1 MNTAQGEDLG
11 HGVYVSPSVKGEVIV
26 ISPRLALEWRVAEG
40 QAPGSAVL
48 WNDRSFEV
56 IGREP
61 AGAGDRWI
69 LRTWDDSHA
78 MRTVY
83 TLDRE
88 SVAWLAEGA
97 AAEKRERRTRAVT
110 MLLLPVLG
118 LAPAALQKRWADS
131 WEFVP
136 SRATTFSALGEMVFG
151 GIFLLELVAMTVGGS
166 VILPARLQWL
176 AYLGPVLLV
185 SGIARLVLVF
195 SDGDPVGSLLGMPL
209 RFLVPRAAVAHE
221 DFTPTVRRVGED
233 GRFIEIVSPIHRKD
247 WDRDGTLTYGGVS
260 YRLDRSDQ
268 EGRSWVYIFGRST
281 DGGDE
286 KRKLSLNVPRD
297 APLIE
302 PHTTE
307 APPSIVRTALVT
319 TGVSLGPR
327 SDQER
332 WAAHLGI
339 NAIWLTVMS
348 AGAELVGGITNL
360 GGDLGS
366 GRVLLVLI
374 DFFLVG
380 EGLLRL
386 GSGVTGRP
394 MGSVFGWVLRPLY
407 RRYLSNAPPHASN

>member
-1 MNTAQGEDLG
+1 VNTAQGEDLG

-69 LRTWDDSHA
+69 LRSWDDSNA

-97 AAEKRERRTRAVT
+97 AAEKRERRTRAGT

-131 WEFVP
+131 WGFVP

-176 AYLGPVLLV
+176 AYLGPILLV
-185 SGIARLVLVF
+185 SGFARLVLVF

-209 RFLVPRAAVAHE
+209 KFLVPRTPVESE
-221 DFTPTVRRVGED
+221 DRTPTVRRVRED
-233 GRFIEIVSPIHRKD
+233 GRSVEFVSPIHRKD
-247 WDRDGTLTYGGVS
+247 WHHDGTLTYKGMS
-260 YRLDRSDQ
+260 YRLDRTDR
-268 EGRSWVYIFGRST
+268 EGRAWVYIFNRST
-281 DGGDE
+281 GGGDVE
-286 KRKLSLNVPRD
+286 PKLSLKPPSE
-297 APLIE
+297 APMIE
-302 PHTTE
+302 PLTAE
-307 APPSIVRTALVT
+307 APPSIVRTVLVT

-332 WAAHLGI
+332 WAVHLGI

-366 GRVLLVLI
+366 GAVLLVLL

-407 RRYLSNAPPHASN
+407 RRYLPSSPHASH

>member
-1 MNTAQGEDLG
+1 VSAAQGEDLG
-11 HGVYVSPSVKGEVIV
+11 HGVYVSPSVRGEVIV

-48 WNDRSFEV
+48 WNDQSFEV

-61 AGAGDRWI
+61 VGAGDRWI
-69 LRTWDDSHA
+69 LRSWDEGHA

-97 AAEKRERRTRAVT
+97 AAERRERRTRAGT

-118 LAPAALQKRWADS
+118 LAPAALQKRWADN
-131 WEFVP
+131 WEFIP
-136 SRATTFSALGEMVFG
+136 SRATVLSALGEMGFG
-151 GIFLLELVAMTVGGS
+151 GVFLLELVAMTVGGS
-166 VILPARLQWL
+166 VILPGWLQWL

-185 SGIARLVLVF
+185 SGIARLILVF
-195 SDGDPVGSLLGMPL
+195 SDGEPVGSILGMPL
-209 RFLVPRAAVAHE
+209 KLLVPRASVARDHH
-221 DFTPTVRRVGED
+221 TPTVRRVSEHD
-233 GRFIEIVSPIHRKD
+233 GSIEIVSPIHRKD
-247 WDRDGTLTYGGVS
+247 WDRDGTLTYRGVP
-260 YRLDRSDQ
+260 YRLERSDQ
-268 EGRSWVYIFGRST
+268 EGRSWVYLFHPST
-281 DGGDE
+281 SGADE
-286 KRKLSLNVPRD
+286 ERKLSLKPPRET
-297 APLIE
+297 PFIE
-302 PHTTE
+302 PHTIE

-332 WAAHLGI
+332 WAAHLEI
-339 NAIWLTVMS
+339 SPVWLTVMS

-360 GGDLGS
+360 GDDLGS
-366 GRVLLVLI
+366 GGVFLILL

-386 GSGVTGRP
+386 GSVVTGRP
-394 MGSVFGWVLRPLY
+394 MGSVFGWALRPLY
-407 RRYLSNAPPHASN
+407 RRYLPSSPHASH

>member
-1 MNTAQGEDLG
+1 M
-11 HGVYVSPSVKGEVIV
+11 IV

-40 QAPGSAVL
+40 QTPGSAVL
-48 WNDRSFEV
+48 WNKQSFEV

-61 AGAGDRWI
+61 VGAGNRWI
-69 LRTWDDSHA
+69 LRSWDEGHA

-97 AAEKRERRTRAVT
+97 AAERRERRTRAGT

-136 SRATTFSALGEMVFG
+136 SRATAFSALGEMAVG

-166 VILPARLQWL
+166 VILPAWLQWL
-176 AYLGPVLLV
+176 AFLGPVLLV
-185 SGIARLVLVF
+185 SGIARLILVF
-195 SDGDPVGSLLGMPL
+195 SGGEPVGSLLGLPL
-209 RFLVPRAAVAHE
+209 RLLIPRETVAH
-221 DFTPTVRRVGED
+221 DDHTPKVRRVSED
-233 GRFIEIVSPIHRKD
+233 GRSIEIVSPIHRKD
-247 WDRDGTLTYGGVS
+247 WDRDGTLTYRGVP

-268 EGRSWVYIFGRST
+268 EGRSWVYRFHPGTGGS
-281 DGGDE
+281 GDE
-286 KRKLSLNVPRD
+286 RKLSLKPPQETSYVK
-297 APLIE
+297 
-302 PHTTE
+302 PHTIE

-339 NAIWLTVMS
+339 SPIWLTVMG

-360 GGDLGS
+360 GEDLGS
-366 GRVLLVLI
+366 GGVFLVLL

-386 GSGVTGRP
+386 GSVVTGRP
-394 MGSVFGWVLRPLY
+394 MGSVFGWALRPLY
-407 RRYLSNAPPHASN
+407 RRYLPAAPPNASG